1 MSRSK
6 ISQSWLARLG
16 GWATAVAGFALA
28 TAAFAT
34 QQPQA
39 EFVPLKPGDITQE
52 ALPAAPLVYAAYAFV
67 WVALTAYVFLLW
79 RRLGRVERELA
90 EVNVRLANR
99 R

>member
-6 ISQSWLARLG
+6 SKTSGFARVG
-16 GWATAVAGFALA
+16 GWMTAIAGFALG
-28 TAAFAT
+28 TAAFAA
-34 QQPQA
+34 QQSQGG
-39 EFVPLKPGDITQE
+39 FVPLKPGDMTQE

-79 RRLGRVERELA
+79 RRLARVERELA
-90 EVNVRLANR
+90 EVNTRLASR